1 MDFWSNIVTP
11 EGAVISWQYLSER
24 KRFEEKMPIN
34 GRNKILFSKEC
45 GDKHTGSRKETKKL
59 IILENE
65 KSMCMVIL

>member
-1 MDFWSNIVTP
+1 MI
-11 EGAVISWQYLSER
+11 SER
-24 KRFEEKMPIN
+24 KRFEEEMPIN

-45 GDKHTGSRKETKKL
+45 GDKHTGSRKEMKKL